1 MFIPI
6 ETLQHWI
13 DLYGYV
19 GLFFA
24 LVFGIVGLPVPDE
37 SLLTLSGYLISVGR
51 FQFIP
56 TFCVATLG
64 SLSGITCSYWIGRA
78 GGYRLIHKYG
88 PRIHLTEAR
97 ILAVN
102 QWFDRIGKW
111 TLTVGYFIPGVRH
124 FTALIAGASN
134 LRYPVFA
141 AFAYAGGI
149 IWTLTF
155 ISLGYSLGA
164 TWSQNFHSGYRIP
177 MAIAALVLCL
187 AVALI
192 WVIRRKKSQP

>member
-1 MFIPI
+1 MHIPV

-13 DLYGYV
+13 DLYGYA

-37 SLLTLSGYLISVGR
+37 SLLTLSGYLVSAGR

-56 TFCVATLG
+56 TFCVAALG
-64 SLSGITCSYWIGRA
+64 SLTGITSSYWIGRA

-88 PRIHLTEAR
+88 PRIHLTEER
-97 ILAVN
+97 LLAVN
-102 QWFDRIGKW
+102 RWFDRIGKW

-124 FTALIAGASN
+124 FTALVAGASQ

-141 AFAYAGGI
+141 AFAYSGGV

-155 ISLGYSLGA
+155 ISLGYSLGE
-164 TWSQNFHSGYRIP
+164 TWSQNFHWSYRVP
-177 MAIAALVLCL
+177 LTIAAIVVFIVIALV
-187 AVALI
+187 
-192 WVIRRKKSQP
+192 WHFKRKKSQS

>member
-1 MFIPI
+1 MYIPV

-13 DLYGYV
+13 DLYGYA

-24 LVFGIVGLPVPDE
+24 LIFGIIGLPVPDE
-37 SLLTLSGYLISVGR
+37 SLLTLSGYLVSVGR

-56 TFCVATLG
+56 TFCVAALG
-64 SLSGITCSYWIGRA
+64 SLTGITCSYWIGRA

-88 PRIHLTEAR
+88 PRFHLTEER
-97 ILAVN
+97 LLAVN
-102 QWFDRIGKW
+102 KWFDRIGKW

-141 AFAYAGGI
+141 AFAYTGGV
-149 IWTLTF
+149 IWALTF
-155 ISLGYSLGA
+155 ITLGYSLGA
-164 TWSQNFHSGYRIP
+164 TWSQNFRSGYRIP
-177 MAIAALVLCL
+177 LAIAAIVVFVV
-187 AVALI
+187 VALI
-192 WVIRRKKSQP
+192 WFFKRKKSQP